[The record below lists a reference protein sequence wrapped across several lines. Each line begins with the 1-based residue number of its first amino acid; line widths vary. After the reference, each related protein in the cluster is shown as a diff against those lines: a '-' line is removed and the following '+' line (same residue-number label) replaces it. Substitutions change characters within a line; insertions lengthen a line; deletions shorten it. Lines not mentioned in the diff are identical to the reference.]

1 MRSNC
6 NFQRESA
13 QKQSR
18 NKIRLT
24 VKAKK
29 PQDIKLE
36 SSLIFKY
43 DYDTI
48 CTGATITVGGCFPSD
63 EGTFSYPPERRVIQ
77 MSFQEVI
84 LLLSLLGGAIYGTIQ
99 VCYIVFRKNEK
110 NNRRGYQLGR
120 LFFNQL

>member
-1 MRSNC
+1 MQFSKGKC
-6 NFQRESA
+6 A
-13 QKQSR
+13 KKQSR

-43 DYDTI
+43 DYDTV

-110 NNRRGYQLGR
+110 ITAVATN
-120 LFFNQL
+120 

>member
-1 MRSNC
+1 MQFSKGKC
-6 NFQRESA
+6 A
-13 QKQSR
+13 KKQSR

-43 DYDTI
+43 DYYTI
-48 CTGATITVGGCFPSD
+48 CTGATITVGCCFPSD
-63 EGTFSYPPERRVIQ
+63 GGTFSYPPERRVIQ

>member
-1 MRSNC
+1 MQFSKGKC
-6 NFQRESA
+6 A
-13 QKQSR
+13 KKQSR

-48 CTGATITVGGCFPSD
+48 CTDATITVGGCFPSD
-63 EGTFSYPPERRVIQ
+63 AGTFSYPPERRVMQ

-110 NNRRGYQLGR
+110 NNRRGY
-120 LFFNQL
+120 